1 MAKPGRRSSEPT
13 LGTTAGSAPRR
24 LVDAAI
30 ETLRTDGYSRAS
42 ARSIAGRAGVNQGL
56 VFYHFGSVNE
66 LLLAALDEVSARRL
80 DRYTRA
86 VDSVSTPT
94 DLVDVAAEIFAEDLN
109 RGYVTVLVEMI
120 AGASS
125 SPALAEQVAARLA
138 PWRDFARDAL
148 AGAVPPPL
156 AGVVPIDDAAHAVVA
171 LYLGLE
177 MLSHL
182 EGDRSRATALFDHAG
197 RLAHLFATALST
209 EPPAEG

>member
-1 MAKPGRRSSEPT
+1 MAKPGRRNTDRAAP
-13 LGTTAGSAPRR
+13 GSPDSARGR

-30 ETLRTDGYSRAS
+30 ETLRVDGFARAS
-42 ARSIAGRAGVNQGL
+42 ARTIAKRAGVNQGL

-86 VDSVSTPT
+86 LESVATPS
-94 DLVDVAAEIFAEDLN
+94 DLVDVAAGIFREDLD

-120 AGASS
+120 AGSASS
-125 SPALAEQVAARLA
+125 RPFAEQVATRLA
-138 PWRDFARDAL
+138 PWRDFARRAL
-148 AGAVPPPL
+148 ANAVPPPL
-156 AGVVPIDDAAHAVVA
+156 AALVPIDDAAHAVVA

-182 EGDRSRATALFDHAG
+182 EGEHDRATALFDHA
-197 RLAHLFATALST
+197 RTLAGLFEAT
-209 EPPAEG
+209 PRRG